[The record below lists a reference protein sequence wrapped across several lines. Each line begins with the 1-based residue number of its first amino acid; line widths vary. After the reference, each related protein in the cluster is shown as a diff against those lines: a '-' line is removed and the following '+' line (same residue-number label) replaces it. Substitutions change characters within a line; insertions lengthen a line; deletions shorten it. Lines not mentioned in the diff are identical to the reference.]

1 MPILGPLGRRPAGT
15 MLTAFTVLATAW
27 LMPAA
32 ATPVP
37 DSPTRTAT
45 TSDVWTVASPENN
58 KDQLTADVVR
68 DDTTGALTLTV
79 RRGAADVLP
88 DSPLGLRTKDADLT
102 RGLELLGRDDRR
114 VHEKYAMTTGKQRR
128 VDSPM
133 TESRFALRGDGGV
146 RMDLVVRVARDG
158 VAFRYELPDSE
169 GTVVTGEASG
179 YRLPADAPA
188 WLLPHTSWYEE
199 VRNETTAGGAPADDY
214 GYPALFELGTG
225 TAGAGAGA
233 KAADDGYVL
242 ITEAGMDSTYP
253 GSKLA
258 HAAGSGAYD
267 VALAEAEVVSPGDLA
282 TPWRTAIVGDLATVT
297 ESTLVS
303 DLAPDAEFSDTSWIR
318 PGTVSWSWLVEHDS
332 PRDFERQKDYVD
344 YAAEHGWEYTLVDE
358 GWSREWV
365 PELVRYARTKGVDIL
380 LWFRW
385 WEVDTPQEMD
395 TVFGELNDWG
405 VKGVKVDFMN
415 NGGGEPEGV
424 GRHAWYEDVLAA
436 TAEHKLLV
444 NFHGATL
451 PKGLQRTWPHLMTY
465 EAVRGHEYYSFGQ
478 ALTPAYNTMLPFTRN
493 VVGSA
498 DVTPGTFSMTNRTH
512 SDAHELALPVVYE
525 SGLQHPADS
534 PETYAALPEAER
546 VLDQLPTVWDET
558 RYLGGRPGDDAVL
571 ARRAGDRW
579 FVGGIHAG
587 AAGTAEVDLGRL
599 GADDDDR
606 LLVELVTDGA
616 DGLARETRTVGGDA
630 RLTVPVAENGGFVAL
645 VCAAERGRTTC
656 DEPVRTTPATAL
668 AITPATATVAPGDEI
683 EVTGRFAAADG
694 ESATLRNVTL
704 GARPRAGWTAAGED
718 VARPALRP
726 GQALSANWTV
736 RVPES
741 AEPGYVD
748 VPVVAE
754 YRAPGAGP
762 AEPRVHVEQAVRVL
776 VAPPVPQGEAHV
788 GDLHLLTAT
797 NGWGP
802 VEVDTSVGDDGA
814 GDGAPLTIGG
824 TTYAK
829 GLGAHAPSRVTVYL
843 GGACTSFSAQ
853 VGVDD
858 EVGDRG
864 SVSFRVLGD
873 DTELAITGALRGTDA
888 AQPVTADVTGV
899 DLLTLE
905 VADGGDG
912 ISYDH
917 ADWAEP
923 KVTCG

>member
-1 MPILGPLGRRPAGT
+1 MPILGSLGRRPAGT
-15 MLTAFTVLATAW
+15 LLTAFTVLITGW
-27 LMPAA
+27 LSPAA

-37 DSPTRTAT
+37 DSPAPAATA
-45 TSDVWTVASPENN
+45 SDVWTVAGPQANRQTR
-58 KDQLTADVVR
+58 QLAADVVR
-68 DDTTGALTLTV
+68 DESTGALTLTV
-79 RRGAADVLP
+79 RRGADPVLA

-102 RGLELLGRDDRR
+102 RGLELLDRDDRR
-114 VHEKYAMTTGKQRR
+114 VTERYEMTTGKQRR
-128 VDSPM
+128 VHSPM

-158 VAFRYELPDSE
+158 VAFRYELPDSA
-169 GTVVTGEASG
+169 GTVVTGEATG
-179 YRLPADAPA
+179 YRLPAGAPA

-199 VRNETTAGGAPADDY
+199 VRAETTAGEATAGDY
-214 GYPALFELGTG
+214 GYPALFEV
-225 TAGAGAGA
+225 
-233 KAADDGYVL
+233 AADDYVL
-242 ITEAGMDSTYP
+242 LTESGMDSTYP

-258 HAAGSGAYD
+258 HPAGGGAYD

-332 PRDFERQKDYVD
+332 PKDFERQKDYVD
-344 YAAEHGWEYTLVDE
+344 YAAAHGWEYTLVDE

-365 PELVRYARTKGVDIL
+365 PELVRYARAQGVDIL

-385 WEVDTPQEMD
+385 WEVDTPEEMD

-436 TAEHKLLV
+436 TAEHRLLV

-465 EAVRGHEYYSFGQ
+465 EAVRGHEYYSFDQ
-478 ALTPAYNTMLPFTRN
+478 PLTPTYNTMLPFTRN

-512 SDAHELALPVVYE
+512 TDAHELALPVVYE

-534 PETYAALPEAER
+534 PETYAALPAAER

-571 ARRAGDRW
+571 ARRAGERW

-587 AAGTAEVDLGRL
+587 AAGDAEVDLGRL
-599 GADDDDR
+599 GADDGER

-645 VCAAERGRTTC
+645 VCPAESGRTTC

-668 AITPATATVAPGDEI
+668 TVTPRTATAAPGDEI
-683 EVTGRFAAADG
+683 EVTGRFTAVDSPPAA
-694 ESATLRNVTL
+694 SATLRNVTL
-704 GARPRAGWTAAGED
+704 GARPRAGWTASGED
-718 VARPALRP
+718 VARPVLRP
-726 GQALSANWTV
+726 GQALSGSWTV
-736 RVPES
+736 RVPEA

-754 YRAPGAGP
+754 YRAPGADRT
-762 AEPRVHVEQAVRVL
+762 EPPVHVEQAVRVL
-776 VAPPVPQGEAHV
+776 VAPPVPQGEAYV

-824 TTYAK
+824 TSYAK

-843 GGACTSFSAQ
+843 GGACASFTAQ
-853 VGVDD
+853 AGVDD
-858 EVGDRG
+858 EVGDQG

-873 DTELAITGALRGTDA
+873 GTELASTGTLRGTDG
-888 AQPVTADVTGV
+888 AQPVTADVAGV
-899 DLLTLE
+899 DVLTLE

-912 ISYDH
+912 VSYDH
-917 ADWAEP
+917 ADWADA

>member
-1 MPILGPLGRRPAGT
+1 MALFGPLGRRPAGIL
-15 MLTAFTVLATAW
+15 LTAFAVLVTAW
-27 LMPAA
+27 LSPAA
-32 ATPVP
+32 ATPAP
-37 DSPTRTAT
+37 DSPNPAAAIAD
-45 TSDVWTVASPENN
+45 TSDGWRVAAPQAN

-68 DDTTGALTLTV
+68 DDSTGALTLTV
-79 RRGAADVLP
+79 RRGGDEVLP
-88 DSPLGLRTKDADLT
+88 DSPLGLVTEDADLT
-102 RGLELLGRDDRR
+102 RGLDVLGRDDRR
-114 VHEKYAMTTGKQRR
+114 VVERYEMTTGKQRR
-128 VDSPM
+128 ITSPM
-133 TESRFALRGDGGV
+133 TESRFALRGEGGV

-158 VAFRYELPDSE
+158 VAFRYELPDSA

-179 YRLPADAPA
+179 YRLPTAAPA

-199 VRNETTAGGAPADDY
+199 VRTETTAGAAPAGDY
-214 GYPALFELGTG
+214 GYPALFE
-225 TAGAGAGA
+225 TAT
-233 KAADDGYVL
+233 DEYVL
-242 ITEAGMDSTYP
+242 LTESGMDSTYP

-258 HAAGSGAYD
+258 HPAGSGAYD
-267 VALAEAEVVSPGDLA
+267 VALAEAEVVSPGDLS

-303 DLAPDAEFSDTSWIR
+303 DLAPDAEFADTSWVR

-344 YAAEHGWEYTLVDE
+344 YAAAHGWEYTLVDE

-365 PELVRYARTKGVDIL
+365 PELTRYARAKGVDIL

-385 WEVDTPQEMD
+385 WEVDTPEEMD

-436 TAEHKLLV
+436 TAEHELLV

-465 EAVRGHEYYSFGQ
+465 EAVRGHEYYSFDQ
-478 ALTPAYNTMLPFTRN
+478 PLTPTYNTMLPFTRN

-498 DVTPGTFSMTNRTH
+498 DVTPGTFSMTNRAHT
-512 SDAHELALPVVYE
+512 DAHELALPVVYE

-534 PETYAALPEAER
+534 PETYAGLPEAER

-571 ARRAGDRW
+571 ARRAGERW

-587 AAGTAEVDLGRL
+587 AAGRAEVDLGRL
-599 GADDDDR
+599 GADDGER

-645 VCAAERGRTTC
+645 VCPAGDGRTTC

-668 AITPATATVAPGDEI
+668 DVTPESAVAQPGDEI
-683 EVTGRFAAADG
+683 GVTGRFAAAGD

-704 GARPRAGWTAAGED
+704 GARPRAGWTASGDD
-718 VARPALRP
+718 VARPVLRP
-726 GQALSANWTV
+726 GQALSGSWTV
-736 RVPES
+736 TVPPD
-741 AEPGYVD
+741 AAPGYVD

-754 YRAPGAGP
+754 YRAPGAGRSQP
-762 AEPRVHVEQAVRVL
+762 PVHVEQAVRVL
-776 VAPPVPQGEAHV
+776 VAPPVPRGEAYV

-802 VEVDTSVGDDGA
+802 VEIDTSVGDDGA

-824 TTYAK
+824 TTYDK

-843 GGACTSFSAQ
+843 GGACTSFAAQ
-853 VGVDD
+853 AGVDD

-864 SVSFRVLGD
+864 TVGFRVLGD
-873 DTELAITGALRGTDA
+873 GAELAATGTLRGADA
-888 AQPVTADVTGV
+888 AEPVTADVAGV

-905 VADGGDG
+905 VTDGGDG

-917 ADWAEP
+917 ADWADA
-923 KVTCG
+923 KVSCA

>member
-1 MPILGPLGRRPAGT
+1 MPLFGPLGRRPAGT
-15 MLTAFTVLATAW
+15 MLTAFTVLITAW
-27 LMPAA
+27 LSPAA
-32 ATPVP
+32 ATPVS
-37 DSPTRTAT
+37 DSSAPATT
-45 TSDVWTVASPENN
+45 TSDVWRVAPPET
-58 KDQLTADVVR
+58 KKAQLTADVAL
-68 DDTTGALTLTV
+68 DDSTGALSLTV
-79 RRGAADVLP
+79 RRGADPVLP
-88 DSPLGLRTKDADLT
+88 DSPLGLRTREADLT
-102 RGLELLGRDDRR
+102 RGLELLDREDRR
-114 VHEKYAMTTGKQRR
+114 VVERYEMTTGKQRR
-128 VDSPM
+128 VRSPM
-133 TESRFALRGDGGV
+133 TESRFALRGEGGV

-158 VAFRYELPDSE
+158 VAFRYELPDSA
-169 GTVVTGEASG
+169 GTVVTGEATG
-179 YRLPADAPA
+179 YRLPAGAPA

-199 VRNETTAGGAPADDY
+199 VRTRTTAGGAPAGDY
-214 GYPALFELGTG
+214 GYPALFEVA
-225 TAGAGAGA
+225 AGSANEF
-233 KAADDGYVL
+233 VL
-242 ITEAGMDSTYP
+242 LTESGMDSTYP

-258 HAAGSGAYD
+258 HAGADGGGAYD

-282 TPWRTAIVGDLATVT
+282 TPWRTAIVGDLAAVT

-303 DLAPDAEFSDTSWIR
+303 DLAPDAEFADTSWIR

-344 YAAEHGWEYTLVDE
+344 YAAAHGWEYTLVDE

-365 PELVRYARTKGVDIL
+365 PELVRYARARGVDIL

-385 WEVDTPQEMD
+385 WEVDTPEEMD
-395 TVFGELNDWG
+395 GVFGELNDWG

-436 TAEHKLLV
+436 TAEHRLLV

-465 EAVRGHEYYSFGQ
+465 EAVRGHEYYSFDQ
-478 ALTPAYNTMLPFTRN
+478 PLTPTYNTMLPFTRN

-512 SDAHELALPVVYE
+512 TDAHELALPVVYE

-534 PETYAALPEAER
+534 PETYARLPEAER

-571 ARRAGDRW
+571 ARRAGERW

-587 AAGTAEVDLGRL
+587 AAGETEVDLGRL
-599 GADDDDR
+599 GADDDER
-606 LLVELVTDGA
+606 LLVELVTDEA
-616 DGLARETRTVGGDA
+616 DGAGGAGGLVRESRTVAGDA
-630 RLTVPVAENGGFVAL
+630 ELTVPLAENGGFVAL
-645 VCAAERGRTTC
+645 VCPAERGRTTC
-656 DEPVRTTPATAL
+656 DAPVRTTPATAL
-668 AITPATATVAPGDEI
+668 AVTPATATAEPGDEI

-694 ESATLRNVTL
+694 ESATLRDVRL
-704 GARPRAGWTAAGED
+704 GARPRAGWTASGDGA
-718 VARPALRP
+718 ARPVLRP
-726 GQALSANWTV
+726 GQALSGSWTV

-741 AEPGYVD
+741 AEPGYAD

-754 YRAPGAGP
+754 YRAPGAGR
-762 AEPRVHVEQAVRVL
+762 AEPPVHVEQAVRVL
-776 VAPPVPQGEAHV
+776 VAPPVPRGEAHV

-824 TTYAK
+824 TTYDK
-829 GLGAHAPSRVTVYL
+829 GLGAHAPSRVTIYL
-843 GGACTSFSAQ
+843 GGACSTFTAQ

-873 DTELAITGALRGTDA
+873 GTELAATGTLRGADG
-888 AQPVTADVTGV
+888 AQGVTADVAGV
-899 DLLTLE
+899 DELALE

-917 ADWAEP
+917 ADWADA
-923 KVTCG
+923 KVSCA